1 MSDSA
6 ASPPVGPLAGVR
18 VLDLSRILA
27 GPTCTQTLGDLG
39 ADVVKVE
46 RPGSGDDTRGWGP
59 PFVADAQGERTS
71 LSAYFLSANRNKRSI
86 AIDLAHPDG
95 AALVRRLAQRADVLV
110 ENFKVGDLAR
120 HGLDFASIAREAPH
134 LVYCSITG
142 FGQTGPRASEVGYDF
157 LAQAMGG
164 VMSLTGP
171 REGAP
176 TKVGVGVADVVC
188 GLYATIG
195 ILAALAEARRTG
207 VGQHVDVAL
216 YDAQLSWLVN
226 AATSTFLTGRPP
238 ARHGN
243 AHPTIVPYESFET
256 ADGVLALAV
265 GNDGQFA
272 KLAAILERP
281 ELASDPRFAT
291 NAARVVHREALVPML
306 AERFR
311 TAATER
317 WLEALVP
324 AGVPAGPVRTV
335 DEAFA
340 DPQAIAR
347 GMRVE
352 LASAIAG
359 SGAVSL
365 VGSPLHLSRTP
376 VSYRRAPPGVGEDGA
391 DVLREWLGMDR
402 EATDA
407 LTRRGAL
414 GAAATRETH
423 DPGRPR

>member
-1 MSDSA
+1 MSE
-6 ASPPVGPLAGVR
+6 ASTPSGPLSGLR

-59 PFVADAQGERTS
+59 PFVTDASGERTA

-86 AIDLAHPDG
+86 AIDLAHPEG
-95 AALVRRLAQRADVLV
+95 ALLVRRLAKHADVLV

-120 HGLDFASIAREAPH
+120 HGLDYASVAAEAPH

-142 FGQTGPRASEVGYDF
+142 FGQTGPRAGEVGYDF

-171 REGAP
+171 RDGAP

-207 VGQHVDVAL
+207 LGQHVDVAL

-238 ARHGN
+238 PRHGN
-243 AHPTIVPYESFET
+243 AHPTIVPYESFDT
-256 ADGVLALAV
+256 ADGALALAV
-265 GNDGQFA
+265 GNDGQFG

-291 NAARVVHREALVPML
+291 NAARVVNRELLVPIL
-306 AERFR
+306 RARLR
-311 TAATER
+311 AGTTER
-317 WLEALVP
+317 WLDALVP
-324 AGVPAGPVRTV
+324 AGVPAGPVRRV

-352 LASAIAG
+352 LASEIAG

-365 VGSPLHLSRTP
+365 VGSPLQLSRTP
-376 VSYRRAPPGVGEDGA
+376 VTYRRAPPGVGQDGA
-391 DVLREWLGMDR
+391 DVLEDWLDMER
-402 EATDA
+402 EAVDA
-407 LTRRGAL
+407 LMHRRVV
-414 GAAATRETH
+414 GAAAARENQ
-423 DPGRPR
+423 DPRRPR

>member
-1 MSDSA
+1 VTS
-6 ASPPVGPLAGVR
+6 GPAP
-18 VLDLSRILA
+18 
-27 GPTCTQTLGDLG
+27 GPRT
-39 ADVVKVE
+39 
-46 RPGSGDDTRGWGP
+46 SGDDTRGWGP
-59 PFVADAQGERTS
+59 PFVTDAQGERTS
-71 LSAYFLSANRNKRSI
+71 LSAYFLSANRNKRAI
-86 AIDLAHPDG
+86 AMDLAHPDG

-120 HGLDFASIAREAPH
+120 HGLDYASVAREAPP

-195 ILAALAEARRTG
+195 ILAALGEARRSG
-207 VGQHVDVAL
+207 LGQHVDVAL
-216 YDAQLSWLVN
+216 YDTLLSWLVN
-226 AATSTFLTGRPP
+226 AATSTLP

-243 AHPTIVPYESFET
+243 AHPTIVPYESFDT
-256 ADGVLALAV
+256 ADGALALAV

-272 KLAAILERP
+272 KLVAILERP
-281 ELASDPRFAT
+281 ELTSDPRFAT
-291 NAARVVHREALVPML
+291 NAARVGHREVLVPTL

-311 TAATER
+311 TGSTAR
-317 WLEALVP
+317 WIEALVP

-340 DPQAIAR
+340 DPQTVAR

-359 SGAVSL
+359 SGARSL

-376 VSYRRAPPGVGEDGA
+376 VTYRHAPPDVGQDGVAVLQDWLDMDGEAIGALTHRRALSVPAMTE
-391 DVLREWLGMDR
+391 M
-402 EATDA
+402 
-407 LTRRGAL
+407 
-414 GAAATRETH
+414 H

>member
-1 MSDSA
+1 M
-6 ASPPVGPLAGVR
+6 
-18 VLDLSRILA
+18 
-27 GPTCTQTLGDLG
+27 
-39 ADVVKVE
+39 
-46 RPGSGDDTRGWGP
+46 
-59 PFVADAQGERTS
+59 
-71 LSAYFLSANRNKRSI
+71 
-86 AIDLAHPDG
+86 
-95 AALVRRLAQRADVLV
+95 RRLAKHADVLV

-120 HGLDFASIAREAPH
+120 HGLDHASVAAEAPH

-142 FGQTGPRASEVGYDF
+142 FGQTGPRAGEVGYDF

-171 REGAP
+171 RDGSP

-195 ILAALAEARRTG
+195 ILAALGEVRRTG
-207 VGQHVDVAL
+207 LGQHVDVAL

-243 AHPTIVPYESFET
+243 AHPTIVPYESFDT
-256 ADGVLALAV
+256 ADGALALAV
-265 GNDGQFA
+265 GNDGQFG

-291 NAARVVHREALVPML
+291 NAARVVNRELLVPIL
-306 AERFR
+306 RERFR
-311 TAATER
+311 AGTTAR
-317 WLEALVP
+317 WLDALVP
-324 AGVPAGPVRTV
+324 AGVPAGPVRRV

-352 LASAIAG
+352 LASPIAG

-365 VGSPLHLSRTP
+365 VGSPLNLSRTP
-376 VSYRRAPPGVGEDGA
+376 VTYRHAPPGVGQDGA
-391 DVLREWLGMDR
+391 EVLRDWLALDDAEIEGLVR
-402 EATDA
+402 ARAVGLATSTD
-407 LTRRGAL
+407 
-414 GAAATRETH
+414 
-423 DPGRPR
+423 DQGRT